1 MNIIT
6 NFGNKRFEGSADELK
21 KRIRQERK
29 IYLVDWVDGYGE
41 VPKEK
46 LSLYTLINSDDWG
59 LDDEFIAQLH
69 FLKDDATL
77 TYSDPSGTLTFTKQK
92 EVI

>member
-29 IYLVDWVDGYGE
+29 IYLVDWIDGYGE
-41 VPKEK
+41 YQKK
-46 LSLYTLINSDDWG
+46 RFLSIRSSTRMIG
-59 LDDEFIAQLH
+59 
-69 FLKDDATL
+69 
-77 TYSDPSGTLTFTKQK
+77 
-92 EVI
+92 V

>member
-29 IYLVDWVDGYGE
+29 IYLIDWVNGYGE

-46 LSLYTLINSDDWG
+46 VSLYTLISSDDWG

>member
-1 MNIIT
+1 MDIIT
-6 NFGNKRFEGSADELK
+6 NFGNKRFYGNAKELK
-21 KRIRQERK
+21 QRIKLERK

-41 VPKEK
+41 VPKKEV
-46 LSLYTLINSDDWG
+46 SLYTLINSDDWG

-69 FLKDDATL
+69 FLKDDAAL

-92 EVI
+92 ETN